1 MEPLNGICDIL
12 TDIPINLSD
21 WERERYCFNLAII
34 ATYCILLTVWKD
46 LKSAEVYIKKK
57 TVKFGKMKIKLFES
71 PESLTMQVDFGRYKK
86 GRKIET
92 RTIYDAISEKH
103 KMLHDE
109 IWLDVQDKKAI
120 GMNIN
125 LDKK

>member
-1 MEPLNGICDIL
+1 
-12 TDIPINLSD
+12 
-21 WERERYCFNLAII
+21 
-34 ATYCILLTVWKD
+34 
-46 LKSAEVYIKKK
+46 
-57 TVKFGKMKIKLFES
+57 MKIKFFES

-92 RTIYDAISEKH
+92 RTIYDAIFEQH

-109 IWLDVQDKKAI
+109 IWLDVQGKKAI
-120 GMNIN
+120 GMNIS

>member
-1 MEPLNGICDIL
+1 
-12 TDIPINLSD
+12 
-21 WERERYCFNLAII
+21 
-34 ATYCILLTVWKD
+34 
-46 LKSAEVYIKKK
+46 
-57 TVKFGKMKIKLFES
+57 
-71 PESLTMQVDFGRYKK
+71 MQVNFGRYKK

-109 IWLDVQDKKAI
+109 IWLDVQGKKAI
-120 GMNIN
+120 GMNIS